1 LLRKIFISTLLFV
14 CCAWIKI
21 DAQQTYVLGHR
32 GILSEGIPAY
42 FGIFELDLFS
52 GSRNLLFELDATRFF
67 HPLETG
73 IDLFINSFE
82 FTLDKQQIYFME
94 REGDLYLYD
103 IGSDQLSYIKDL
115 TPISTPIWVH
125 FYTRTRQIDRLNDS
139 ILLISGQTY
148 GFYNTNSEEFTQTY
162 AIPDFP
168 SSSLARE
175 IEITATR
182 TTKHKD
188 VFLYNGGNIS
198 LSLIDINDPENN
210 TVITDYVPTSTLNL
224 SEDNIISYQFDCDST
239 NLYFLHELQDIQI
252 WKIDEESD
260 LLDLVTT
267 YNYFDDNN
275 GYRVIDIQHYNATP
289 WEDCQRIID
298 LDEDDSSGAVNIDYN
313 NDSLCVHT
321 DLAIVDVDV
330 ELKNEVVLD
339 SVVVYIHDAIA
350 GQQLQVASGN
360 YDVVFSSDTQFAIIS
375 NGTTSLAE
383 LEQALISARYIDNE
397 PYRSG
402 DIEIIFEAWYRGV
415 AGTAAIAYIHI
426 PEKPYAGADLHME
439 FCVDDM
445 ELNLEEILEA
455 EVTLGEFYSK
465 EGMLL
470 SSTIIDLSIVQ
481 ELSLQYISAVAQ
493 CADTACIAVLVHTL
507 PTTVVIE
514 DINLCEGDSIMI
526 DLSALEGQI
535 LWSDGSEDKLRVLT
549 ETKTYSYEHI
559 DMNGCIS
566 TENFTLNYISSEVVE
581 DLLNVEICNGDSYT
595 YNGEI
600 YQGDT
605 IVLDTIVTVE
615 GCDSIIS
622 GIVLSVIDGEEIILE
637 GSTEF
642 CVGDETMI
650 EVISIHAE
658 VYLDGNLV
666 SSTMLFT
673 EAGIYTLEVV
683 DMSGCMEEIEIVIS
697 TYPTASIETVDLE
710 DLEFTEA
717 QNIEVGYTGDIV
729 SYSWSPTEGLSCY
742 DCPYPSLISPGIG
755 QYVIE
760 IEDSNGCMYRDQ
772 VRISYVEDAY
782 YLPNIISS
790 VAEYEENRS
799 FHLMS
804 NQSTMYDLIVY
815 DRWGNVMYEAERL
828 YTNEYST
835 GWIPDE
841 NIQLGVYVYIIRIGE
856 GLSSIVKSGSIT
868 VVR

>member
-1 LLRKIFISTLLFV
+1 MLRKIFISTLLFV
-14 CCAWIKI
+14 CCVWIKI
-21 DAQQTYVLGHR
+21 DAQQTYVLGQR
-32 GILSEGIPAY
+32 GQIALGYPEY
-42 FGIFELDLFS
+42 FGIFELDLFT
-52 GSRNLLFELDATRFF
+52 GSRSLLFEIHISRFI
-67 HPLETG
+67 HPQETG
-73 IDLFINSFE
+73 IELNINSFE
-82 FTLDKQQIYFME
+82 FSLDKQQIYFME

-103 IGSDQLSYIKDL
+103 IGTDQLSYIKDL
-115 TPISTPIWVH
+115 TPISSPIWVH

-162 AIPDFP
+162 TIPDFP
-168 SSSLARE
+168 SSSLPRE

-188 VFLYNGGNIS
+188 IFLYNGGNIS

-210 TVITDYVPTSTLNL
+210 TVLTDYIPTTTLNL
-224 SEDNIISYQFDCDST
+224 SEDNIISYQFNCDST
-239 NLYFLHELQDIQI
+239 NLFFLHELQDIQI

-313 NDSLCVHT
+313 GDSLCLHT

-339 SVVVYIHDAIA
+339 SVVVYIDGAIA

-375 NGTTSLAE
+375 NGTTSLIE

-426 PEKPYAGADLHME
+426 PEMPYAGEDLHME
-439 FCVDDM
+439 FCVDDL

-455 EVTLGEFYSK
+455 ETTLGEFHTK

-493 CADTACIAVLVHTL
+493 CADTACITVLVRPL
-507 PTTVVIE
+507 PLTVVVE
-514 DINLCEGDSIMI
+514 DISLCEGDSIMI
-526 DLSALEGQI
+526 DLNDLEGQI
-535 LWSDGSEDKLRVLT
+535 LWSDGSEDKLRGLT
-549 ETKTYSYEHI
+549 EAKTYSYEHI

-566 TENFTLNYISSEVVE
+566 IESFTLSYVSSEVVKE
-581 DLLNVEICNGDSYT
+581 LLNVEICDGEAYT

-605 IVLDTIVTVE
+605 IVLDTIMTVE

-622 GIVLSVIDGEEIILE
+622 GIVLSVIDSAEIILE

-642 CVGDETMI
+642 CVGDETLI
-650 EVISIHAE
+650 EIISTHAE

-666 SSTMLFT
+666 SSTILFK
-673 EAGIYTLEVV
+673 EAGSYTIRVE

-697 TYPTASIETVDLE
+697 TYPTASIETVDIE

-717 QNIEVGYTGDIV
+717 RDIEVGYTGDIV

-742 DCPYPSLISPGIG
+742 DCPYPSLISPGIE
-755 QYVIE
+755 QYEIE
-760 IEDSNGCMYRDQ
+760 IEDSNGCMYKEQ
-772 VRISYVEDAY
+772 LRISYVEDAY
-782 YLPNIISS
+782 YLPNIISPI
-790 VAEYEENRS
+790 AEYEENRS
-799 FHLMS
+799 FYLLS
-804 NQSTMYDLIVY
+804 NQSAIYDLIVY
-815 DRWGNVMYEAERL
+815 DRWGKVMYEAERL
-828 YTNEYST
+828 LTNDSSA

-841 NIQLGVYVYIIRIGE
+841 NIQPGVYVYIIKIGE
-856 GLSSIVKSGSIT
+856 GFSSILKSGSIT